1 MEWRLDH
8 GACLALWA
16 LWCVLHSAFAGP
28 ATAAGR
34 PLGGGRC
41 DGYRLAYNLGSL
53 LTLLPLAAWTLAIDT
68 DPLFRWAGP
77 LRAAQAVLVATGG
90 VLFAAGARQYPLGAF
105 LGIARGDRNEKNGRP
120 FVTRG
125 VLGAIRHPWYAGG
138 ILVLWAREAS
148 AFGLAL
154 NLLLSAYFVAGAFH
168 EEQTLLRRYGEA
180 YRRYREEVSMFFPWK
195 WLRRRLRRRGN
206 PGGANGA

>member
-8 GACLALWA
+8 GVCLALWA
-16 LWCVLHSAFAGP
+16 LWCVLHSAFAES
-28 ATAAGR
+28 ATEAGR
-34 PLGGGRC
+34 LLGGGRF
-41 DGYRLAYNLGSL
+41 DGYRLAYNVVSL
-53 LTLLPLAAWTLAIDT
+53 LTLLPLTAWTFAIDT
-68 DPLFRWAGP
+68 APLFRWAGS
-77 LRAAQAVLVATGG
+77 LRAVQAVLIATG
-90 VLFAAGARQYPLGAF
+90 VFLFVAGGRQYPLGTF
-105 LGIARGDRNEKNGRP
+105 LGFARGDRNEKTGGP

-168 EEQTLLRRYGEA
+168 EEQTLLRRHGEA
-180 YRRYREEVSMFFPWK
+180 YRRYREDVSMFFPWK
-195 WLRRRLRRRGN
+195 WLRRRLRHREN
-206 PGGANGA
+206 PKRANGV